1 MKKELLIAV
10 AVPILGFAVTFGV
23 CQNKI
28 ETCESN
34 IVRIEQNYKEADT
47 KIIQQLK
54 EDVADLKENQNKT
67 DVILQSI
74 NTKLAELNANVS
86 LLLGGK
92 IKQGD

>member
-1 MKKELLIAV
+1 MKKELLIAI
-10 AVPILGFAVTFGV
+10 AVPILGVAVTFGV

-28 ETCESN
+28 DNCEHN
-34 IVRIEQNYKEADT
+34 IQRIEQSYKEADT
-47 KIIQQLK
+47 AIVQQLK